1 MEHKEINRGWVKNAA
16 IIFLAVLLVLTFFSN
31 TIMNRTLPEV
41 ATQSVTSGSITAR
54 VRGTGTVVANGSYQ
68 VKADQTREIRAVAVK
83 TGQEVN
89 QGDVL
94 FILGQGDSD
103 ELEAATD
110 ALRDLEI
117 SYRKSAINMPTF
129 DYTVEE
135 RKIASAQDKYDAAV
149 KAEQEA
155 LDALNKALEDQ
166 QGAGYQEQVAA
177 LEKKIENAQ
186 KTYDELAERAQAERE
201 AAEQRVTDAEAAL
214 AAATPGTEE
223 YDAAVKELADAKKAL
238 DELPNSDTSIAL
250 SSIQAQLDSLKAQ
263 LDALRS
269 AAGEYAT
276 KYDEAKQARVAA
288 ENELFEL
295 KHSLEQQK
303 IKELSGGEENQITS
317 NVSGTVQSIEITA
330 GQTVPKDTILATIEV
345 PDMGYTLSFSVTNE
359 QARKLRPGDSAT
371 VSNFYW
377 GSEIVATL
385 NNIKTD
391 PKNPQTNK
399 LLTFDLDGDVTAG
412 SELTISVGSKSA
424 NYDYVVPNSAI
435 RQDNNGSFVLVITAK
450 NSPLGNRFF
459 AKRVT
464 VEVVASDDMNSAVTG
479 DFSYGDYVITTSSM
493 PVKGGDQVRMAEST

>member
-54 VRGTGTVVANGSYQ
+54 VRGTGTVAANGSYQ

-214 AAATPGTEE
+214 AAATPGTE
-223 YDAAVKELADAKKAL
+223 
-238 DELPNSDTSIAL
+238 
-250 SSIQAQLDSLKAQ
+250 
-263 LDALRS
+263 
-269 AAGEYAT
+269 
-276 KYDEAKQARVAA
+276 
-288 ENELFEL
+288 
-295 KHSLEQQK
+295 
-303 IKELSGGEENQITS
+303 
-317 NVSGTVQSIEITA
+317 
-330 GQTVPKDTILATIEV
+330 
-345 PDMGYTLSFSVTNE
+345 
-359 QARKLRPGDSAT
+359 
-371 VSNFYW
+371 
-377 GSEIVATL
+377 
-385 NNIKTD
+385 
-391 PKNPQTNK
+391 
-399 LLTFDLDGDVTAG
+399 
-412 SELTISVGSKSA
+412 
-424 NYDYVVPNSAI
+424 
-435 RQDNNGSFVLVITAK
+435 
-450 NSPLGNRFF
+450 
-459 AKRVT
+459 
-464 VEVVASDDMNSAVTG
+464 
-479 DFSYGDYVITTSSM
+479 
-493 PVKGGDQVRMAEST
+493 

>member
-54 VRGTGTVVANGSYQ
+54 VRGTGTVAANGSYQ

-250 SSIQAQLDSLKAQ
+250 SSIQTQLDSLKAQ

-276 KYDEAKQARVAA
+276 KYDEAKQARIAA

-295 KHSLEQQK
+295 KHSLEQQKIADNKQTQLAAIDLESLSAQIEKQKQK

-371 VSNFYW
+371 PSPTST
-377 GSEIVATL
+377 GAARSS
-385 NNIKTD
+385 
-391 PKNPQTNK
+391 QR
-399 LLTFDLDGDVTAG
+399 
-412 SELTISVGSKSA
+412 STISRLT
-424 NYDYVVPNSAI
+424 P
-435 RQDNNGSFVLVITAK
+435 RTRR
-450 NSPLGNRFF
+450 P
-459 AKRVT
+459 
-464 VEVVASDDMNSAVTG
+464 
-479 DFSYGDYVITTSSM
+479 TSS
-493 PVKGGDQVRMAEST
+493 